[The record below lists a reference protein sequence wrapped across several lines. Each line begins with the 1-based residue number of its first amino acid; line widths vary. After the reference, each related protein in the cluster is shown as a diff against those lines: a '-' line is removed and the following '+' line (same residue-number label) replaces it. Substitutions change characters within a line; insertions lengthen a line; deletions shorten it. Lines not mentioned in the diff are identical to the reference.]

1 MCQNQSFV
9 GSFICYKQKCEMV
22 SFNLGHPVVGLL
34 CGPIAKLLGMGPISG
49 SEFYKL
55 NPDSGTVR

>member
-1 MCQNQSFV
+1 
-9 GSFICYKQKCEMV
+9 MV
-22 SFNLGHPVVGLL
+22 SFNLGHPVVGL
-34 CGPIAKLLGMGPISG
+34 AKLLGMGPISG

>member
-1 MCQNQSFV
+1 
-9 GSFICYKQKCEMV
+9 MV